1 MAGGHPRVKRDWFA
15 RKYYSSVM
23 RFNEFEA
30 SFYGEAYNGLLSTGL
45 QEIFAGVGIGRNL

>member
-1 MAGGHPRVKRDWFA
+1 
-15 RKYYSSVM
+15 M
-23 RFNEFEA
+23 RLNEFEA